1 MSSFQTR
8 TIIFAG
14 KPTQKAVVVQLRQ
27 NVYIE
32 KDQTKNC
39 QVYPNDEFLSYSACD
54 DNFLQSSLPP
64 GLVPIWLTDNM
75 DQVTTKM
82 VVDTFPN
89 NSIVYEDLEDGTQLS
104 DCPLPCTTTSVETR
118 LLAETISTHNSST
131 INLTFSPT
139 IIVPTTSFL
148 KFNFAKFLSDLGG
161 CMGLWLGLSIVQL
174 VETVLKCVLPIV
186 LGKRTE

>member
-1 MSSFQTR
+1 MSSLQTR

-14 KPTQKAVVVQLRQ
+14 KPTQQAVVVQLRQ
-27 NVYIE
+27 HVYIE

-39 QVYPNDEFLSYSACD
+39 QVYPNDKFLSYSACD

-89 NSIVYEDLEDGTQLS
+89 NSIVYADLEDGTQLS

-139 IIVPTTSFL
+139 IIVTTTSFL
-148 KFNFAKFLSDLGG
+148 KFIFAKFLSDLGG

-174 VETVLKCVLPIV
+174 VDTVLKCVLPIV